1 MPDIIRHDLT
11 SKLLEKALD
20 GLSQRQQAIGHNMA
34 NVDTPN
40 FKATEVTFEEDLAAA
55 IRRQPSPD
63 ALSLNVSDAR
73 HIGAFA
79 QPADVDGIS
88 PRATQLL
95 TTSMRNDGNNVDV
108 DREMTRLA
116 ETQIFFQ
123 AATQLVNVKF
133 NQLKQAIWEGRK

>member
-1 MPDIIRHDLT
+1 MPDLIRHDLT

-34 NVDTPN
+34 NIDTPN

-63 ALSLNVSDAR
+63 ALPLNVSDAR
-73 HIGAFA
+73 HMGAFP
-79 QPADVDGIS
+79 QPVDVNGIS

-116 ETQIFFQ
+116 ETQLFFQ

>member
-1 MPDIIRHDLT
+1 MPDIVRNDLT

-20 GLSQRQQAIGHNMA
+20 GLSQRQQAISHNMA

-40 FKATEVTFEEDLAAA
+40 FKTTEVSFEEDLAAA
-55 IRRQPSPD
+55 IRRQPTPD
-63 ALSLNVSDAR
+63 TLAMHVSDAR
-73 HIGAFA
+73 HIGTF
-79 QPADVDGIS
+79 PTPVDVDGIS
-88 PRATQLL
+88 PRAAQLL

-116 ETQIFFQ
+116 ETQLFFQ

>member
-20 GLSQRQQAIGHNMA
+20 GLSARQQAIGHNMA

-40 FKATEVTFEEDLAAA
+40 FKSTEVTFEQDLAAA
-55 IRRQPSPD
+55 IRRQPAPD
-63 ALSLNVSDAR
+63 TLSMHVSDAR
-73 HIGAFA
+73 HIGAIPA
-79 QPADVDGIS
+79 PADPDGIS

-116 ETQIFFQ
+116 ETQLFFQ

>member
-11 SKLLEKALD
+11 SKLLEKTLD
-20 GLSQRQQAIGHNMA
+20 GLSARQRAISHNMA

-40 FKATEVTFEEDLAAA
+40 FKTTEVSFEEDLAAA
-55 IRRQPSPD
+55 IRRQPTPD
-63 ALSLNVSDAR
+63 TLALHVSDAR
-73 HIGAFA
+73 HIGSV
-79 QPADVDGIS
+79 PEPVDVNGIS

-116 ETQIFFQ
+116 ETQLFFQ

>member
-20 GLSQRQQAIGHNMA
+20 GLSARQQAISHNMA

-40 FKATEVTFEEDLAAA
+40 FKTTEVSFEEDLAAA
-55 IRRQPSPD
+55 IRRQPTAD
-63 ALSLNVSDAR
+63 TLSMHVSDAR
-73 HIGAFA
+73 HIGTF
-79 QPADVDGIS
+79 PDPVDVDGLS

-116 ETQIFFQ
+116 ETQLFFQ
-123 AATQLVNVKF
+123 AATHLVNVKF

>member
-1 MPDIIRHDLT
+1 MPDVIRHDLT
-11 SKLLEKALD
+11 TKLLEKALD
-20 GLSQRQQAIGHNMA
+20 GLSLRQQAISNNMA

-40 FKATEVTFEEDLAAA
+40 FKATEVSFEEDLAAA

-63 ALSLNVSDAR
+63 TLELRTSDSR
-73 HIGAFA
+73 HIGAFE
-79 QPADVDGIS
+79 PVDATSIQ

-116 ETQIFFQ
+116 ETQLFFQ

-133 NQLKQAIWEGRK
+133 NQLKQAIWEGKR

>member
-1 MPDIIRHDLT
+1 MPDLIRNDLT
-11 SKLLEKALD
+11 TKLLEKALD
-20 GLSQRQQAIGHNMA
+20 GLSLRQQAISNNMA

-40 FKATEVTFEEDLAAA
+40 FKATEVSFEEDLNAAL
-55 IRRQPSPD
+55 RKQPSPD
-63 ALSLNVSDAR
+63 ALQMRVSDAR
-73 HIGAFA
+73 HIGFQ
-79 QPADVDGIS
+79 QPVDVDSIEARS
-88 PRATQLL
+88 TQLL

-116 ETQIFFQ
+116 ETQLFFQ

>member
-11 SKLLEKALD
+11 SKLLEKTLD
-20 GLSQRQQAIGHNMA
+20 GLSRRQQAISNNMA

-40 FKATEVTFEEDLAAA
+40 FKATEVSFEEDLASA
-55 IRRQPSPD
+55 IRRQPSAD
-63 ALSLNVSDAR
+63 TLSMNVSDTR
-73 HIGAFA
+73 HIGAFPE
-79 QPADVDGIS
+79 QVDVDGIS

-116 ETQIFFQ
+116 ETQLFFQ